1 MSPQATITDEEFSL
15 FQRLIYKIAGINL
28 SDAKKVLL
36 VGRLTR
42 RLKANQLETFG
53 QYYRMLATGNHPEE
67 LQIMVDLL
75 TTNETYFFREP
86 KHFDYLRDE
95 ILPHYRG
102 ERAPFRIWSAAS
114 STGEEAYT
122 LSMVLAEHLPT
133 NPWEIFGSD
142 ISTQVLAKAA
152 KGHYPL
158 GRHEG
163 IPPAFLS
170 KYCLK
175 GVRAQ
180 EGTFLIS
187 SKLRERVRF
196 AQVNL
201 TLPVDSSLGDFDVI
215 FLRNVMIYF
224 DQPTKTKVIQ
234 NLMPRLKTGGHLF
247 IGHSETLA
255 GIPVP
260 LKVVRPTIYQKT

>member
-1 MSPQATITDEEFSL
+1 MNTAITDQEFAL

-36 VGRLTR
+36 VGRLSK
-42 RLKANQLETFG
+42 RLKAHNLDNFG
-53 QYYRMLATGNHPEE
+53 QYYRLLSAGQNPEE
-67 LQIMVDLL
+67 LQMMVDLL

-95 ILPHYRG
+95 VLAKYRG
-102 ERAPFRIWSAAS
+102 GAPFRIWSAAS
-114 STGEEAYT
+114 STGEEPYT
-122 LSMVLAEHLPT
+122 LAMMLAEYLPS
-133 NPWEIFGSD
+133 NPWEVFGSD
-142 ISTQVLAKAA
+142 ISTKVLAKAQ
-152 KGHYPL
+152 KGHYPME
-158 GRHEG
+158 RNEG

-187 SKLRERVRF
+187 PKLRERVSF
-196 AQVNL
+196 SQVNL
-201 TLPVDSSLGDFDVI
+201 TLPVDPAIGDFEVI

-224 DQPTKTKVIQ
+224 DLETKTKVIN
-234 NLMPRLKTGGHLF
+234 NLMPRLKPGGHLF
-247 IGHSETLA
+247 IGHSETLS
-255 GIPVP
+255 GIPAP
-260 LKVVRPTIYQKT
+260 LQTIRPTIYRKQ